1 MTALPRPLPQLRL
14 VFSPREVRLSPGA
27 RVAVRNYA
35 RRAPFM
41 DPRDLEQTAALT
53 ILEARARG
61 RQESAAIVAR
71 VLMRYSVAER
81 SPVAIPDTMGIP
93 GTAGRLRWERAAS
106 VKRESLASCYEPV
119 A

>member
-71 VLMRYSVAER
+71 VLMRYTVAER
-81 SPVAIPDTMGIP
+81 ATVALPGSMGAA
-93 GTAGRLRWERAAS
+93 GTSTRRRWERAA
-106 VKRESLASCYEPV
+106 
-119 A
+119 